1 MVREK
6 GRRKMSETYENVDC
20 DECDGSG
27 RQSHGVCRECNGLG
41 YTVHRRY

>member
-6 GRRKMSETYENVDC
+6 ENEKMATYENCDC